1 MLLSSVDHLNLALK
15 MVTLHSTKMTSG
27 MLAGPVRQVKRTEE
41 KKFSI
46 SRSINSSPL
55 PLPTYPKKYLY
66 FIPNYC
72 QILPG
77 S

>member
-41 KKFSI
+41 KNSSI
-46 SRSINSSPL
+46 SL
-55 PLPTYPKKYLY
+55 VA
-66 FIPNYC
+66 
-72 QILPG
+72 
-77 S
+77 